1 MIELG
6 EQAMDLEFTKTKI
19 KENILKYCINN
30 YSNTIAEIIEQIK
43 EASKIGETYVSY
55 KISAEW
61 TPENKKMLRGLQC
74 YFNDLGFDSTINS
87 LCSELTVYLYK
98 MFEN

>member
-1 MIELG
+1 
-6 EQAMDLEFTKTKI
+6 MDLEFTKTKI

-30 YSNTIAEIIEQIK
+30 YNDIILEIMKNIK
-43 EASKIGETYVSY
+43 EASKNGETYISY
-55 KISAEW
+55 NINAEW

-74 YFNDLGFDSTINS
+74 YFSDLGFDSTINS
-87 LCSELTVYLYK
+87 LCSELTIYLYK